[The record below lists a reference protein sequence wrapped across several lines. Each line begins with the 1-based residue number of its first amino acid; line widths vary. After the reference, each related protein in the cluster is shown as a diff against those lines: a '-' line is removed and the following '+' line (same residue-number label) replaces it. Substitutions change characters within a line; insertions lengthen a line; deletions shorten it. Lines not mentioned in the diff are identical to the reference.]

1 MSETEASVL
10 VPFHSGTNLKQ
21 LAGEWFRLDV
31 ANGDARPDT
40 LDTYLN
46 DLALWAEW
54 CCDRGI
60 NPAHATPEDVK
71 TYRQFLVTCEAKAS
85 TISLKL
91 TTMRRFYQA
100 AVDRKLIDY
109 NPIAGIRA
117 ARDREAKEKILYL
130 SAGKRSSC
138 SGQYPG
144 SGLLKP
150 SETGHSSHS
159 WRSKA

>member
-1 MSETEASVL
+1 MSEIEASAL

-46 DLALWAEW
+46 HLALWADW
-54 CCDRGI
+54 CRDRGI
-60 NPAHATPEDVK
+60 NPASATPEDVK

-100 AVDRKLIDY
+100 AVDRKLIG
-109 NPIAGIRA
+109 A
-117 ARDREAKEKILYL
+117 
-130 SAGKRSSC
+130 
-138 SGQYPG
+138 
-144 SGLLKP
+144 
-150 SETGHSSHS
+150 
-159 WRSKA
+159 